1 MYHHLLFEGV
11 VEELK
16 IAVGGVGFISYG
28 EGVHALEKFGMQLAH
43 CKAVRIGADVAVD
56 GVEGAA

>member
-16 IAVGGVGFISYG
+16 IAVGVISYG

-43 CKAVRIGADVAVD
+43 GKAVRIGADVAVD